1 MKLKLSTRCQN
12 LVQSEI
18 RSMSLECEKIEGINL
33 SQGVCD
39 LKTPSILIKQAEKAL
54 RQGLNYYNSDTMV
67 FMSCVKRW
75 QKKWRE
81 IIK

>member
-54 RQGLNYYNSDTMV
+54 RQGLNYYNSI
-67 FMSCVKRW
+67 RW
-75 QKKWRE
+75 FL
-81 IIK
+81 